1 MIMQY
6 RLFVFFLLVMALRTN
21 AQQVI
26 ITEEPSISALMEK
39 FINWNAEKDYVSGWR
54 IQIINTDDRRLME
67 KTIAAFK
74 NRYPYIG
81 NVHWEQVSPYY
92 KVKVGGFGSK
102 IKAQAFLAEVRQ
114 YFPSSITV
122 WEKIKESELL
132 EKND

>member
-1 MIMQY
+1 MRVY
-6 RLFVFFLLVMALRTN
+6 AFFFLLFIISSYTIK
-21 AQQVI
+21 AQEVV

-39 FINWNAEKDYVSGWR
+39 FIEWNAEKDYVDGWR

-67 KTIAAFK
+67 KTIASFK

-81 NVHWEQVSPYY
+81 NINWEQVSPYY

-114 YFPSSITV
+114 YFPSAITV
-122 WEKIKESELL
+122 WEKIKEKELL
-132 EKND
+132 EKAN

>member
-1 MIMQY
+1 MRVY
-6 RLFVFFLLVMALRTN
+6 AFFFLLFIATYSIK
-21 AQQVI
+21 AQEVI

-39 FINWNAEKDYVSGWR
+39 FIEWNAEKDYVDGWR

-67 KTIAAFK
+67 KTIASFK

-81 NVHWEQVSPYY
+81 NVNWEQVSPYY

-114 YFPSSITV
+114 YFPSAITV
-122 WEKIKESELL
+122 WEKIKEKELL
-132 EKND
+132 EKAN

>member
-1 MIMQY
+1 MRVY
-6 RLFVFFLLVMALRTN
+6 AFFFLLFIAKYSIK
-21 AQQVI
+21 AQEVI

-39 FINWNAEKDYVSGWR
+39 FIEWNAEKDYVDGWR

-67 KTIAAFK
+67 KTIASFK

-81 NVHWEQVSPYY
+81 NVNWEQVSPYY

-114 YFPSSITV
+114 YFPSAITV
-122 WEKIKESELL
+122 WEKIKEKELL
-132 EKND
+132 EKAN

>member
-1 MIMQY
+1 MIMKY

-67 KTIAAFK
+67 KNIAAFK

>member
-1 MIMQY
+1 MRNII
-6 RLFVFFLLVMALRTN
+6 LIFVFGFVSLHTN

-26 ITEEPSISALMEK
+26 ITEEPSVSALMEK
-39 FINWNAEKDYVSGWR
+39 FIEWNAEKDYVDGWR
-54 IQIINTDDRRLME
+54 IQIINTDDRRIME
-67 KTIAAFK
+67 RTIALFK
-74 NRYPYIG
+74 SRYPNIS

-114 YFPSSITV
+114 NFPSAITV

-132 EKND
+132 ENND

>member
-1 MIMQY
+1 MQY

>member
-1 MIMQY
+1 MKY
-6 RLFVFFLLVMALRTN
+6 RLFVFFLLLMALRAN

-26 ITEEPSISALMEK
+26 INEEPSISALMEK

-74 NRYPYIG
+74 SRYPYIG
-81 NVHWEQVSPYY
+81 NLHWEQVSPYY